1 MPYLSAVSRKTTIIL
16 TPADDVLL
24 AKVKKLFG
32 INSTMGAIRLALTL
46 AAKSK

>member
-1 MPYLSAVSRKTTIIL
+1 MNRKTTIIL
-16 TPADDVLL
+16 TPADDALL

-32 INSTMGAIRLALTL
+32 ITSTIATIRLALTL

>member
-1 MPYLSAVSRKTTIIL
+1 VNRKTTIIL

-32 INSTMGAIRLALTL
+32 LTSTIATLRLALTL
-46 AAKSK
+46 AAKTK